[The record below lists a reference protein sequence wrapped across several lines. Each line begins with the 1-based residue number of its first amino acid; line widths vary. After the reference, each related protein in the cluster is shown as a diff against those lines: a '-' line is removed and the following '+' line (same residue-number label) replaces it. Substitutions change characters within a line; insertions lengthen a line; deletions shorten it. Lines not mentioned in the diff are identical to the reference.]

1 MRWSKAMFRT
11 VAWIAAA
18 VLVGSL
24 ALFVPVD
31 PSVLEKVGLIEDDSS
46 PAQGVT
52 ATRSSV
58 ADGHSTRSV
67 SATLSEPVPVR
78 GDTPAPTREPAP
90 RQAQSPAPTIINA
103 ELTAPATLPPGTVPV
118 GPTGGSVLARSASPP
133 TVASAR
139 ALQRELTRHGCYN
152 GAIDGDWGPA
162 SRYAAA
168 MFTRAVNAALPADE
182 PDAALL
188 VLARRHPGGACRN
201 DGANAITTAATG
213 SAAAA
218 STAVIATTRYA
229 ASLENGAVQARPLT
243 QAPRIVPSTGQPAM
257 ATITPTAPPAG
268 MTAVSPSRMALGL
281 ELPTNASPG
290 NAPLT
295 QTPPVEGEAPEARS
309 RQIRRV
315 ERKSQRNR
323 ASTSRRARRWRRKV
337 YNPIDLNGS

>member
-1 MRWSKAMFRT
+1 MFRT

-18 VLVGSL
+18 ILVGSL

-31 PSVLEKVGLIEDDSS
+31 TSVLEKLGLIGDDSS
-46 PAQGVT
+46 PGHGVT

-67 SATLSEPVPVR
+67 SAALSEPVPV
-78 GDTPAPTREPAP
+78 GGETPSSTREPAP
-90 RQAQSPAPTIINA
+90 RQGQSPAPTIINA
-103 ELTAPATLPPGTVPV
+103 ELSAPATLPTSTVPV
-118 GPTGGSVLARSASPP
+118 GPTGGSMLARPSSPP

-168 MFTRAVNAALPADE
+168 MFTQAVNATLPAEE

-188 VLARRHPGGACRN
+188 ALARRHPGGACKN
-201 DGANAITTAATG
+201 DGASVITTAATG
-213 SAAAA
+213 
-218 STAVIATTRYA
+218 TAVIATGRYA
-229 ASLENGAVQARPLT
+229 ASLENGAVRTRPLI
-243 QAPRIVPSTGQPAM
+243 QAPRIVPSNGQPTM
-257 ATITPTAPPAG
+257 ATITPTPPPAG
-268 MTAVSPSRMALGL
+268 MTGVSPSRMALGL
-281 ELPTNASPG
+281 ELPANASPG

-295 QTPPVEGEAPEARS
+295 QTPPPEGEALEARS

-315 ERKSQRNR
+315 ERKSQRNPAR
-323 ASTSRRARRWRRKV
+323 TSRRARRWRRQV
-337 YNPIDLNGS
+337 YNPIDLNGR